1 MRIQFLGGTDTVTGS
16 KYLLEHEGRR
26 LLVDC
31 GLFQGLKQLRLRNW
45 EPLPIE
51 ASAIDAVLLTHAH
64 LDHSG
69 LVPRLIRLGFK
80 GPVHATQ
87 ATRDLCELLLP
98 DAGHLQE
105 EEADYANRHGHSRHR
120 PALPLYTEDEARA
133 ALERFQVLDFDKTH
147 APWPGWTWRLHR
159 AGHILGAAS
168 LHIGWQGG
176 SILFSGDLGR
186 RDDLVMRPPERPEP
200 ADYVVIEST
209 YGDRRHPDTDTLSAI
224 AEVID
229 RTAARGG
236 IVVVPAFAV
245 GRAQTLL
252 HCIQLLKAQRR
263 IPDLPVYLNSPM
275 AADATQILRR
285 HADQHR
291 LDARQCAALSREVKF
306 VNTVEE
312 SKRLNALSFPS
323 IIVSASGMATGGRV
337 LHHLKAYAPD
347 PRCTILFAGFQA
359 AGTRGAAML
368 AGASEIKIHGTYVPV
383 RAEVVGLGMLSAHAD
398 REQLLAWLEGLPA
411 PKRVFVT
418 HGEPVAA
425 DALRLGIEER
435 FGWHAGVP
443 DYLQSVAL

>member
-186 RDDLVMRPPERPEP
+186 RDDLVMRPPECPEP

-209 YGDRRHPDTDTLSAI
+209 YGDRRHPDADTLSAI

-435 FGWHAGVP
+435 LGWHAGVP

>member
-16 KYLLEHEGRR
+16 KYLLEHAGRR

-45 EPLPIE
+45 EPLPVRACE
-51 ASAIDAVLLTHAH
+51 IDAVLLTHAH

-69 LVPRLIRLGFK
+69 LVPRLIKLGFK
-80 GPVHATQ
+80 GPVYATR

-98 DAGHLQE
+98 DSGYLQE
-105 EEADYANRHGHSRHR
+105 EEADYANRHGHSRHT
-120 PALPLYTEDEARA
+120 PALPLYTQDEARA
-133 ALERFQVLDFDKTH
+133 ALGRFEVLDFDKAY
-147 APWPGWTWRLHR
+147 APWPGWTWRMRR

-168 LHIGWQGG
+168 IHIAWDGG

-186 RDDLVMRPPERPEP
+186 DDDLVMRPPERPEP

-209 YGDRRHPDTDTLSAI
+209 YGDRVHPKVDTLSAI
-224 AEVID
+224 AEVIG

-252 HCIQLLKAQRR
+252 HCIHLLKVARR

-275 AADATQILRR
+275 AADATHIMRR
-285 HADQHR
+285 YSDQHQ
-291 LDARQCAALSREVKF
+291 LDAGQCAALGREVKF
-306 VNTVEE
+306 VNTLEE
-312 SKRLNALSFPS
+312 SKRLNGLSFPS
-323 IIVSASGMATGGRV
+323 VIVSASGMATGGRV

-347 PRCTILFAGFQA
+347 PRSTILFVGYQA

-368 AGASEIKIHGTYVPV
+368 AGARDIKIHGAYVPV
-383 RAEVVGLGMLSAHAD
+383 RAEVVGLDMLSAHAD
-398 REQLLAWLEGLPA
+398 RGQLLAWLDALPA

-425 DALRLGIEER
+425 DALRLAIEER
-435 FGWHAGVP
+435 FNWQASVP
-443 DYLQSVAL
+443 DYGQIVAL